1 VSTVALKFGQIQ
13 IKEELAQFR
22 PLKEAIPKLYAKLHP
37 EWYKSQGKGYQTKI
51 NAVLR
56 AHAFG

>member
-1 VSTVALKFGQIQ
+1 MSTVALKFGQIQ

-37 EWYKSQGKGYQTKI
+37 EWYKPKKTEI
-51 NAVLR
+51 HIRVDTDVLE
-56 AHAFG
+56 